1 MSNDTAALPGLT
13 RTRIGTVVCDSGTFA
28 ISRSWSEMHQNL
40 ATQHILEETDT
51 IALVEL
57 PNDPCDG
64 ETCDGSCTQH
74 IIPVLELREGDS
86 AIGVEFVF
94 SAPELQAPARRALA
108 KAGVNPSDPQHAG
121 VLDSI
126 VETMWTNVAEWDP
139 AGECV
144 FDSIAAGDHLAV
156 GDPYFTM
163 PGFATPQTQPL
174 QLQYRFADSGELTR
188 LAVLYTQP

>member
-1 MSNDTAALPGLT
+1 M
-13 RTRIGTVVCDSGTFA
+13 VCDSGTFA
-28 ISRSWSEMHQNL
+28 ISRSWHSMYQNL

-51 IALVEL
+51 LALVEL

-74 IIPVLELREGDS
+74 IIPVLELREGDTVV
-86 AIGVEFVF
+86 GVEFVF
-94 SAPELQAPARRALA
+94 SAPELQQPARLALA
-108 KAGVNPSDPQHAG
+108 EVGVNPEDPKHDQ
-121 VLDSI
+121 VLESI
-126 VETMWTNVAEWDP
+126 VATMWSNVAEWDP

-144 FDSIAAGDHLAV
+144 FDSIAAGEHLAV
-156 GDPYFTM
+156 GDPYFTN
-163 PGFATPQTQPL
+163 PGFKAPQTQPL